1 MNYRGIEMS
10 YKDLED
16 KITQDKIAIRY
27 NVVAEGAAM
36 KAEDYPE
43 VKEILPTEE
52 PFRKIALE
60 ILYEDK
66 INALKDVKK
75 SLEEGYSPIE
85 LINNALMKGIDA
97 VSTLYTKG
105 VYFLPDL
112 MLAGDAMMESVKEC
126 EKVLGRKSDTKGTVV
141 CFVAEGDPHD
151 IGKNLILMFLR
162 AGGFEA
168 IDLGRDVAAQRVV
181 EAVKEYDPLFMTG
194 TALMT
199 TTMTAFP
206 KVVEAL
212 KEAGLEVP
220 AIGCGGGAVR
230 KDYVETMDMTVYGVE
245 AYHTPK
251 LADAILTDNKNWE
264 DLRKEYSDIV
274 GEFVSEYAS

>member
-1 MNYRGIEMS
+1 MS

-52 PFRKIALE
+52 KIRKIALE

>member
-1 MNYRGIEMS
+1 MS

-27 NVVAEGAAM
+27 NVVAEGDAM

>member
-1 MNYRGIEMS
+1 MS

-230 KDYVETMDMTVYGVE
+230 KDYVETMDMTVDGVE

>member
-1 MNYRGIEMS
+1 MS

-16 KITQDKIAIRY
+16 KISQDKIAIRY

-85 LINNALMKGIDA
+85 LINNALMKGSDA

-126 EKVLGRKSDTKGTVV
+126 EKVLGHKSDTKGTVV

-251 LADAILTDNKNWE
+251 LADAILNDNKNWE

>member
-1 MNYRGIEMS
+1 MS

-199 TTMTAFP
+199 TTMTAFT

-220 AIGCGGGAVR
+220 AIGCGSGAVR

-245 AYHTPK
+245 VYHTPK

>member
-1 MNYRGIEMS
+1 MS

-251 LADAILTDNKNWE
+251 LADAILTDNNNWE

>member
-1 MNYRGIEMS
+1 MS

-168 IDLGRDVAAQRVV
+168 IDLGRDVASQRVV

>member
-1 MNYRGIEMS
+1 MS
-10 YKDLED
+10 YKDFED
-16 KITQDKIAIRY
+16 KISQDKIAIRY

-126 EKVLGRKSDTKGTVV
+126 EKVLGHKSDTKGTVV

-251 LADAILTDNKNWE
+251 LADAILNDNKNWE

>member
-1 MNYRGIEMS
+1 MS

-168 IDLGRDVAAQRVV
+168 IDLGRDVAAQCRVLDRNT
-181 EAVKEYDPLFMTG
+181 EASSSPTIEEAQRFTEEARQPRMTMEDWIG
-194 TALMT
+194 QASLP
-199 TTMTAFP
+199 A
-206 KVVEAL
+206 EAL
-212 KEAGLEVP
+212 QGGKGMKE
-220 AIGCGGGAVR
+220 
-230 KDYVETMDMTVYGVE
+230 
-245 AYHTPK
+245 
-251 LADAILTDNKNWE
+251 
-264 DLRKEYSDIV
+264 LRLSRESRTSRINRR
-274 GEFVSEYAS
+274 GSR

>member
-1 MNYRGIEMS
+1 MS

-52 PFRKIALE
+52 PFRKIASE

>member
-1 MNYRGIEMS
+1 MS
-10 YKDLED
+10 YKNLED
-16 KITQDKIAIRY
+16 KITQDKIAVRY

-168 IDLGRDVAAQRVV
+168 IALGRDVAADRVV
-181 EAVKEYDPLFMTG
+181 EAVKEYDPLFMNG

-206 KVVEAL
+206 KVVDAL

-251 LADAILTDNKNWE
+251 RADAILNDNKNWQ

>member
-1 MNYRGIEMS
+1 MS
-10 YKDLED
+10 YKNLED
-16 KITQDKIAIRY
+16 KITQDKIAVRY

-168 IDLGRDVAAQRVV
+168 IDLGRDVAAERVV

-206 KVVEAL
+206 KVVDAL

-251 LADAILTDNKNWE
+251 LADAILNDNKNWQ

>member
-1 MNYRGIEMS
+1 MS

-27 NVVAEGAAM
+27 NVVAEGTAM

>member
-1 MNYRGIEMS
+1 MS

-105 VYFLPDL
+105 DRIINRMKL
-112 MLAGDAMMESVKEC
+112 GESNA
-126 EKVLGRKSDTKGTVV
+126 S
-141 CFVAEGDPHD
+141 
-151 IGKNLILMFLR
+151 
-162 AGGFEA
+162 
-168 IDLGRDVAAQRVV
+168 AQRVPANNEV
-181 EAVKEYDPLFMTG
+181 ASFRIQTTVNISLSVHNQHLIAVVPDKILGKAEQFGEGLLFSFAGINQWIHLLQFCYKFAVNVIKTPLQFRLN
-194 TALMT
+194 LMGET
-199 TTMTAFP
+199 RMNRLLNTRMH
-206 KVVEAL
+206 K
-212 KEAGLEVP
+212 
-220 AIGCGGGAVR
+220 AV
-230 KDYVETMDMTVYGVE
+230 
-245 AYHTPK
+245 
-251 LADAILTDNKNWE
+251 
-264 DLRKEYSDIV
+264 
-274 GEFVSEYAS
+274 

>member
-1 MNYRGIEMS
+1 MS

-168 IDLGRDVAAQRVV
+168 IDLGRDVAAERVV

-212 KEAGLEVP
+212 KEEGLEVP

-251 LADAILTDNKNWE
+251 LADAILNDNKNWE

>member
-1 MNYRGIEMS
+1 MNY
-10 YKDLED
+10 KDMEE
-16 KITQDKIAIRY
+16 KINQDRIAIRY

-43 VKEILPTEE
+43 VKEILPTDE

-75 SLEEGYSPIE
+75 SLDEGISPIE
-85 LINNALMKGIDA
+85 LINNGLMKGIDA

-105 VYFLPDL
+105 IYFLPDL

-162 AGGFEA
+162 AGGYEA
-168 IDLGRDVAAQRVV
+168 IDLGRDVPAEKVV
-181 EAVKEYDPLFMTG
+181 EAVKEYKPLFMTG

-212 KEAGLEVP
+212 ENAGLEVP

-230 KDYVETMDMTVYGVE
+230 KDYVETMPMTVYGVE

-251 LADAILTDNKNWE
+251 LADAILNDAKNWK
-264 DLRKEYSDIV
+264 DLREEYSDIV

>member
-1 MNYRGIEMS
+1 MS

-27 NVVAEGAAM
+27 NIVAEGAAM

>member
-1 MNYRGIEMS
+1 MS

-75 SLEEGYSPIE
+75 SLDEGYSPIE

-251 LADAILTDNKNWE
+251 LADAILNDNKNWE

>member
-1 MNYRGIEMS
+1 MS

-199 TTMTAFP
+199 TTMTSFP

>member
-1 MNYRGIEMS
+1 MNYKE
-10 YKDLED
+10 LEE
-16 KITQDKIAIRY
+16 KINQEKIAIRY

-43 VKEILPTEE
+43 VKEILPTDE

-75 SLEEGYSPIE
+75 SLDEGISPIE
-85 LINNALMKGIDA
+85 LINNGLMKGIDA

-162 AGGFEA
+162 AGGYEA
-168 IDLGRDVAAQRVV
+168 IDLGRDVPAQKVV
-181 EAVKEYDPLFMTG
+181 EAVKEYDPIFLTG

-212 KEAGLEVP
+212 ENAGIEVP

-230 KDYVETMDMTVYGVE
+230 KDYVETMPMTVYGVE

-251 LADAILTDNKNWE
+251 LADAILNDNKNWQ

>member
-1 MNYRGIEMS
+1 MS

-16 KITQDKIAIRY
+16 KISQDKIAIRY

-126 EKVLGRKSDTKGTVV
+126 EKVLGHKSDTKGTVV

-251 LADAILTDNKNWE
+251 LADAILNDNKNWE
-264 DLRKEYSDIV
+264 DLRKEYIDIV

>member
-1 MNYRGIEMS
+1 MS

-220 AIGCGGGAVR
+220 A
-230 KDYVETMDMTVYGVE
+230 M
-245 AYHTPK
+245 
-251 LADAILTDNKNWE
+251 NWE

>member
-1 MNYRGIEMS
+1 MT
-10 YKDLED
+10 YKDLEE

-52 PFRKIALE
+52 PFRTISLE

-66 INALKDVKK
+66 IAALKDVKK
-75 SLEEGYSPIE
+75 ALDDGISPIE
-85 LINNALMKGIDA
+85 IINNGLMKGIDA

-126 EKVLGRKSDTKGTVV
+126 EAVLGHKSETKGTVV

-168 IDLGRDVAAQRVV
+168 IDLGRDVPAQRVV

-199 TTMTAFP
+199 TTMTAFE

-212 KEAGLEVP
+212 QNEGLEVP

-230 KDYVETMDMTVYGVE
+230 KDYVESMPMTVYGVE

-251 LADAILTDNKNWE
+251 LADAILNDKKNWQ
-264 DLRKEYSDIV
+264 DLRKEYTDIV

>member
-1 MNYRGIEMS
+1 MS

-43 VKEILPTEE
+43 VKEVLPTEE